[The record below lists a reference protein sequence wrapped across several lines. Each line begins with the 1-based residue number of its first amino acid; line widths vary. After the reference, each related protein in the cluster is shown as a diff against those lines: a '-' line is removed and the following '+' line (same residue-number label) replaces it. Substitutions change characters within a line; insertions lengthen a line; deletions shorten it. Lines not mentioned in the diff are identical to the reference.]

1 MASMKRFVSFVSDDG
16 KTVTIRESEQA
27 PGKYEL
33 VINDTIA
40 VLNKKKAEI
49 LLNAFDDLLD

>member
-1 MASMKRFVSFVSDDG
+1 MKRFVTLVSDDG
-16 KTVTIRESEQA
+16 KTITFRESEQA

-33 VINDTIA
+33 VINDTVA

-49 LLNAFDDLLD
+49 LLNAVDDLLD

>member
-1 MASMKRFVSFVSDDG
+1 MKRFISFISDDN
-16 KTVTIRESEQA
+16 KTITFRESEQT

-40 VLNKKKAEI
+40 ILNKKKAEI
-49 LLNAFDDLLD
+49 LLTGVDDLLDG